1 VSLRIV
7 FDTNTRISAIVFKG
21 TPLEALDHACSPA
34 FDQFISH
41 ALLDELENV
50 LTRKFHGRGVAIDL
64 ELAALQRQAHRVQ
77 PTETITA
84 CRDKDDNRVLEC
96 AVAAQAQLIV
106 SGDNDLL
113 TLCSF
118 RGIRILTAR
127 AFLDE
132 FRSSP
137 STPHPTP

>member
-1 VSLRIV
+1 VSVRLV

-21 TPLEALDHACSPA
+21 TPLEAIDHACPPDFRQA
-34 FDQFISH
+34 ISN
-41 ALLDELENV
+41 ALLAELEGV
-50 LTRKFHGRGVAIDL
+50 LKRKFQTNGIAVDL
-64 ELAALQRQAHRVQ
+64 ELAILRRDLLVVDPSEA
-77 PTETITA
+77 ITV

-96 AVAAQAQLIV
+96 AIAAEAQLIV

-113 TLCSF
+113 TLRSF
-118 RGIRILTAR
+118 RGIRVLTAR

-137 STPHPTP
+137 SQPVSVP